1 MLPKLGLSYELGKVR
16 LANVLQGG
24 LEGIP
29 LGFTSLVFFE
39 PAPQTD
45 IETQL
50 DIYQLSGMI

>member
-24 LEGIP
+24 LEEIP
-29 LGFTSLVFFE
+29 LVFFE

>member
-1 MLPKLGLSYELGKVR
+1 MLLKLSLSYELGKVK

-24 LEGIP
+24 LEENP
-29 LGFTSLVFFE
+29 LRFTALVFFE

-50 DIYQLSGMI
+50 